1 MNGYPKNLNSKSDY
15 LYVMQNFPKEQWE
28 RGVKDLLESESDWFF
43 DHELAE
49 GEAGV
54 TDATHKV
61 VENQDT
67 SGKTTRSQFVWK
79 SNPDAKMYKLGFTK
93 EELERF
99 LS

>member
-15 LYVMQNFPKEQWE
+15 LYVMQEFPKEMWE
-28 RGVKDLLESESDWFF
+28 KDVKDLLESESDWFF
-43 DHELAE
+43 ERELAE

-61 VENQDT
+61 EENQDT
-67 SGKTTRSQFVWK
+67 QGNTTRSQFVWK
-79 SNPDAKMYKLGFTK
+79 SNPDAKIYKLGFTK
-93 EELERF
+93 EELAKF